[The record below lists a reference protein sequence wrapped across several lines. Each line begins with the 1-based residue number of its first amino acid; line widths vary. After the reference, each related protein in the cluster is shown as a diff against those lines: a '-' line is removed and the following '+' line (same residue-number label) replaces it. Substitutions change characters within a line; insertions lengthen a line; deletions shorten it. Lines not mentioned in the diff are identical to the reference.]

1 MNPVS
6 SLKMA
11 STNSNEVIQPFAI
24 TTPRL
29 IIVPTPIAVSV
40 KPYRQLYAE
49 LHADASFCE
58 MGFGSHF
65 PVRNW
70 TDDETRDVIQTRDI
84 GRSWR
89 RYAIGDFAVGLRGP
103 VQSDQAPS
111 QSYIIEGENFD
122 ALAGSNLEHFAGIEW
137 VGYAGIRDAS
147 TTSLPPREAGDPAL
161 PPWQEMVEIRYGVS
175 PKFWG
180 KGMAKEAAEAVMRW
194 SVERRGVKRFI
205 AETERDNKRSAR
217 LLEKL
222 GFVNS
227 GTDYWK
233 EPSEIEWELIVQ

>member
-1 MNPVS
+1 
-6 SLKMA
+6 MA
-11 STNSNEVIQPFAI
+11 SPNSNDVIQPFAI

-29 IIVPTPIAVSV
+29 IILPTPIAVSL
-40 KPYRQLYAE
+40 KPYRQLYAA

-58 MGFGSHF
+58 MGFGTHF

-70 TDDETRDVIQTRDI
+70 TDDETRGVIETRDI

-89 RYAIGDFAVGLRGP
+89 RYAIGDFAVGLRET
-103 VQSDQAPS
+103 VQSDQNPS
-111 QSYIIEGENFD
+111 RISIIDKENFD
-122 ALAGSNLEHFAGIEW
+122 ILAGSNFENLGRIEW

-180 KGMAKEAAEAVMRW
+180 GGLAKEAAEAIMHW
-194 SVERRGVKRFI
+194 AIEKRGVKRFI
-205 AETERDNKRSAR
+205 AETERDNERSAK
-217 LLEKL
+217 LLQKL
-222 GFVNS
+222 GFVHS

-233 EPSEIEWELIVQ
+233 EPSEIEWELIVK